1 MTTIA
6 IKCLECKKLVE
17 FEADEVGLEA
27 WYNGALIQQAL
38 PDLPASLREML
49 ITEICPACFDKLF
62 TEEDM

>member
-1 MTTIA
+1 MTIA
-6 IKCLECKKLVE
+6 IKCVECSKLVE
-17 FEADEVGLEA
+17 FDVDEQGLEA

-62 TEEDM
+62 TEEDE

>member
-1 MTTIA
+1 MTIA
-6 IKCLECKKLVE
+6 IKCVECGKVVE
-17 FEADEVGLEA
+17 FEVDEVGLEA